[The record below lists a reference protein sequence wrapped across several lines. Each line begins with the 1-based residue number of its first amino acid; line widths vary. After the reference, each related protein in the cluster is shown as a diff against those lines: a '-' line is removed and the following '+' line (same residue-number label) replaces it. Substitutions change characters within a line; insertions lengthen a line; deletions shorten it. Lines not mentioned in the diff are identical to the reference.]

1 MADLTPLSFF
11 YVFSYINSTY
21 TKSEEPGGS
30 FSMGKKKKKPTFYSI
45 LHQELK
51 IFFFFKKTSGFAN
64 TSLFTGDI
72 DYVDMPVEGSY
83 WILAITCMYP
93 TLPPPP

>member
-1 MADLTPLSFF
+1 
-11 YVFSYINSTY
+11 
-21 TKSEEPGGS
+21 
-30 FSMGKKKKKPTFYSI
+30 MGKKKKKPTFYSI
-45 LHQELK
+45 LHQELN
-51 IFFFFKKTSGFAN
+51 FFFKKKTSGFAN

>member
-1 MADLTPLSFF
+1 MFLVISIRRTPNLKNLEVHSLW
-11 YVFSYINSTY
+11 VRR
-21 TKSEEPGGS
+21 
-30 FSMGKKKKKPTFYSI
+30 KKKPTFYSI
-45 LHQELK
+45 LLQELK
-51 IFFFFKKTSGFAN
+51 YFFFKKKTSGFAN